1 MQRLELVIVQLEEAK
16 RLIEVDR
23 VPQLR
28 LAHILLDSAIEL
40 IMHRMIEQ
48 ELHYSEGYH
57 FGQLEQLERLERL
70 GRGSDHIR
78 SEIDRLKPLV
88 TSKKRRRDLGRIFG
102 AKVDFLIERGVIPAE
117 LGPILGKLHE
127 YRNETYHRDKH
138 RIEIIRPA
146 VLIHFDVACT
156 VLDRYDVG
164 IIVRSDPIGPELRR
178 FEDPDGDPLTISH
191 TAARQLRAELGL
203 DLPRF
208 RAALVE
214 NLAGRLEDL
223 NDGLDYVQEN
233 LTYRDALPG
242 DALRLLQLD
251 PDDIEAIFDHAAMR
265 SRPCPITMESIQTW
279 IQATSEMEKLT
290 DRHSLFI
297 EFARI
302 EDEFEALERS
312 VHEATYQID
321 EAANMRD

>member
-1 MQRLELVIVQLEEAK
+1 MQRLELVIVQLEETK
-16 RLIEVDR
+16 RLIEVGR

-40 IMHRMIEQ
+40 IMHRMTEQ
-48 ELHYSEGYH
+48 ELHYTEGYH
-57 FGQLEQLERLERL
+57 FNKLEQLERLERL

-78 SEIDRLKPLV
+78 AEIDRIKPLV
-88 TSKKRRRDLGRIFG
+88 TPKKRRRDLDRIFG
-102 AKVDFLIERGVIPAE
+102 AKVEFLIERRIIPPE

-127 YRNETYHRDKH
+127 YRTETYHRDKH

-156 VLDRYDVG
+156 ILDRYDVG

-178 FEDPDGDPLTISH
+178 FERCNDDPLMISH

-208 RAALVE
+208 QAALIE
-214 NLAGRLEDL
+214 NLASRLEDL
-223 NDGLDYVQEN
+223 EDGLAYVQEN
-233 LTYRDALPG
+233 LTYRDARPG

-251 PDDIEAIFDHAAMR
+251 PDDIEAIFDHTAMR
-265 SRPCPITMESIQTW
+265 SRPCPITAESIRAW
-279 IQATSEMEKLT
+279 IQATSEMEKLA
-290 DRHSLFI
+290 DRHALFI

-312 VHEATYQID
+312 VHEAIYQID